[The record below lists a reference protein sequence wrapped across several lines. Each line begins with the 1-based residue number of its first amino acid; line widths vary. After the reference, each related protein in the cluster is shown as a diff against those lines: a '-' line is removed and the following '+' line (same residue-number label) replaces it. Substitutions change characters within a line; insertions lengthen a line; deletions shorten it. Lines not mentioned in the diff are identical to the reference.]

1 MTSINSTHFTISNST
16 KTQRTVIISN
26 ISKAI
31 GIVLFSMVSLS
42 SFAQDAI
49 ARQAPSDR
57 RLKDIRNVK
66 LNNTAAL
73 SADLNNPAANI
84 YTDWTENIR
93 GCSGVVP
100 ANYKI
105 DLRGFCMPTP
115 SRKVNSLFGPRWG
128 RQHEGLDIKVYIGD
142 TIRAAFDGKVRI
154 CKYNGRGYGY
164 YLVLRHPN
172 GLETLY
178 GHLSKQ
184 LVKKDQ
190 IVRAGEPIGL
200 GGNTGKSSGS
210 HLHFET
216 RVLGQPI
223 NPALLFDFEH
233 QDVTSDFYVIR
244 NGIRNGSLAARTA
257 NQMEANE
264 NQHTMASAANT
275 NDRTTDSSEESAETK
290 QNAVN
295 KQSSRK
301 KTNNKAVSYSV
312 KKGDTLFSIARQHG
326 TTVEKLCRLN
336 GIKST
341 SILRTGQ
348 IIKCS

>member
-1 MTSINSTHFTISNST
+1 MIFPY
-16 KTQRTVIISN
+16 
-26 ISKAI
+26 ISKAL
-31 GIVLFSMVSLS
+31 GIVLLSMASLN

-49 ARQAPSDR
+49 ARQAPSDK

-66 LNNTAAL
+66 LNNTAAF

-84 YTDWTENIR
+84 YTDWTENVR
-93 GCSGVVP
+93 GCSGAVP

-115 SRKVNSLFGPRWG
+115 SRKVNSLYGPRWG

-200 GGNTGKSSGS
+200 GGNTGRSSGS

-233 QDVTSDFYVIR
+233 QDVTSDFYVLRSSIS
-244 NGIRNGSLAARTA
+244 NGSMAARTT
-257 NQMEANE
+257 NQMEQEDQTKIVAAADTHEGTTEQAEE
-264 NQHTMASAANT
+264 NVA
-275 NDRTTDSSEESAETK
+275 TK
-290 QNAVN
+290 QNATN
-295 KQSSRK
+295 KQQQKRK
-301 KTNNKAVSYSV
+301 TTNKAVSYSV
-312 KKGDTLFSIARQHG
+312 KKGDTLSSIARKHG

-341 SILRTGQ
+341 SVLRAGQ
-348 IIKCS
+348 TIKCS